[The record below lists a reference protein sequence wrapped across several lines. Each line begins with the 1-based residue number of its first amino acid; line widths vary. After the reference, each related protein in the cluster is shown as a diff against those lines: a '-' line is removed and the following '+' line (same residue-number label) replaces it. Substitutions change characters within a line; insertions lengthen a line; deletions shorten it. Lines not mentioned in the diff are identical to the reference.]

1 MFFTRTLNTTLRGTA
16 VRSFGPRSA
25 LRAPPSPTA
34 GASATISQAPIA
46 DQATTKAPKSDA
58 VQNPASTASATAAPN
73 VPEVGDVSHAF
84 GKARKVGDE

>member
-1 MFFTRTLNTTLRGTA
+1 MFFTRSVQASLRSTA

-25 LRAPPSPTA
+25 LRAPPAPTSVA
-34 GASATISQAPIA
+34 AAEVKHQPINVAAATSTIK
-46 DQATTKAPKSDA
+46 TDA
-58 VQNPASTASATAAPN
+58 AQTPASTASATA